1 MTCEIYY
8 IVLKSSP
15 DLARCREVTGVYVFV
30 LRINTT
36 FFVFCF
42 FSFCW
47 YVFIKKYSQSVFFQ
61 DNRSIFFQKYNILVF
76 LKMR

>member
-30 LRINTT
+30 LRINTI
-36 FFVFCF
+36 FLCF
-42 FSFCW
+42 FFRFAGT
-47 YVFIKKYSQSVFFQ
+47 YLLKKILTIGVFSG
-61 DNRSIFFQKYNILVF
+61 
-76 LKMR
+76 